1 MGILDIFWLLIVDI
15 DLIKMV
21 NSKPLRVN
29 TMVFSIAYMEGYI
42 IMSIN
47 ILTTIYAIYM

>member
-1 MGILDIFWLLIVDI
+1 MGIVDIFWLLIVDI

-29 TMVFSIAYMEGYI
+29 TMVFSIAYVEGYI
-42 IMSIN
+42 IMKFD
-47 ILTTIYAIYM
+47 ILTTIYAIYI